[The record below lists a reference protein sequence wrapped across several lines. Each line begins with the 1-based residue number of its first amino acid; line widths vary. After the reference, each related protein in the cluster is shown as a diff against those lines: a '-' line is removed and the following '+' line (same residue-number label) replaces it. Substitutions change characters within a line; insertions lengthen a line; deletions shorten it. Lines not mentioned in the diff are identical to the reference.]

1 MNTLDRT
8 VIWSWGGGVQTIA
21 LLCLIAKGEL
31 PKPELAIM
39 ADTGRER
46 ASTWRYHHAY
56 AKPLL
61 DKVGIPFEI
70 ASHDLATVD
79 LYAHNGDLLLPVYT
93 DNGKFP
99 AYCSSEWKK
108 WVVRRRLRELG
119 YGPDKPV
126 LMWFGMSLDEVER
139 MRVTKVNWIKNHY
152 PLCMDV
158 KKRRYECLKVIE
170 DFGLPKPPNS
180 CCWMCSNMRNSEWA
194 QMRKTDP
201 QDFEQA
207 IIMDQ
212 FIREKDAI
220 NKKGNIYLHKSRVP
234 LDEVDLITYIDE
246 PLPMHKM
253 CADVCFT

>member
-1 MNTLDRT
+1 MNTSDR
-8 VIWSWGGGVQTIA
+8 VVVWSWGGGVQTIA

-180 CCWMCSNMRNSEWA
+180 CCWMCSNMRDSEWA
-194 QMRKTDP
+194 EMKETDP
-201 QDFEQA
+201 DDFARAVTLDRQ
-207 IIMDQ
+207 
-212 FIREKDAI
+212 IRRADRK
-220 NKKGNIYLHKSRVP
+220 NKKGGIYLHRSRVP
-234 LDEVDLITYIDE
+234 LDEANFKHIDE
-246 PLPMHKM
+246 PLPMLET
-253 CADVCFT
+253 CNDVCFT